1 MLLGGWDSPKRLPQL
16 PGAEHQHSSK
26 RDAKQTD
33 VNHDDHKHLFAVDV
47 AIDGGPEQS
56 CNRQQVPYTH
66 AREEQ
71 SAPKGIWWPESG

>member
-26 RDAKQTD
+26 GDAKQTD
-33 VNHDDHKHLFAVDV
+33 VNHDDHKHLLAVEFS
-47 AIDGGPEQS
+47 IDGGPEQS

-71 SAPKGIWWPESG
+71 SAPKVMWCPESG